1 MILFV
6 VWEWY
11 SCSTQMIKS
20 TRKSTL
26 VPAPES
32 PFRGCTPH
40 LFQSRIF
47 PCSDFL
53 LYEIQNVDFGNMHG
67 KYKKYMKCLLFH
79 PNLWTAHST
88 FPSIVSSPIRLCN
101 VLSSWFVLQML
112 FLKIKTAGKHWLGRS
127 SLPVRKRRE
136 VLHEG
141 PQCWYQAGFKS
152 KKYNSKLR
160 EIHFSKREE
169 ILHRGAAALV
179 SSGGSWWVINHSQNY
194 LQPKVVKCLKAGLA
208 EKYKVRGKWGLA
220 WGLKESTHGKECF
233 DVNTRELE
241 SVDLSRQN
249 ISVGCLFSE
258 HSHVFPMP
266 FPKHIAIL
274 WYIDYT

>member
-1 MILFV
+1 
-6 VWEWY
+6 
-11 SCSTQMIKS
+11 
-20 TRKSTL
+20 
-26 VPAPES
+26 
-32 PFRGCTPH
+32 
-40 LFQSRIF
+40 
-47 PCSDFL
+47 
-53 LYEIQNVDFGNMHG
+53 MHG

-79 PNLWTAHST
+79 RHLWTAYST
-88 FPSIVSSPIRLCN
+88 FFQYSILPLRLCN

-112 FLKIKTAGKHWLGRS
+112 FLKSKSVGKHFLGKS
-127 SLPVRKRRE
+127 LLPVRKRRE

-141 PQCWYQAGFKS
+141 QQCWYQAGIES
-152 KKYNSKLR
+152 KKYNWKIR

-194 LQPKVVKCLKAGLA
+194 LQPKVVKCLRAGKT
-208 EKYKVRGKWGLA
+208 EKYKARGKWGLA
-220 WGLKESTHGKECF
+220 WGLKESTHRKECF

-258 HSHVFPMP
+258 HSHVFPML
-266 FPKHIAIL
+266 FPKHNAIL

>member
-40 LFQSRIF
+40 LFQSSIF
-47 PCSDFL
+47 PCPDFL
-53 LYEIQNVDFGNMHG
+53 LHEIQNKYFGNMHG

-79 PNLWTAHST
+79 LHLWTAYST
-88 FPSIVSSPIRLCN
+88 FPNTVSSPSGFAMCSRADLCYKCCFKKSKS
-101 VLSSWFVLQML
+101 V
-112 FLKIKTAGKHWLGRS
+112 GKHLLGKS
-127 SLPVRKRRE
+127 LLPVRKGRE

-141 PQCWYQAGFKS
+141 QQCWYQAGFES
-152 KKYNSKLR
+152 KKYNSKIR

-220 WGLKESTHGKECF
+220 WGLK
-233 DVNTRELE
+233 RE
-241 SVDLSRQN
+241 R
-249 ISVGCLFSE
+249 
-258 HSHVFPMP
+258 VF
-266 FPKHIAIL
+266 
-274 WYIDYT
+274 